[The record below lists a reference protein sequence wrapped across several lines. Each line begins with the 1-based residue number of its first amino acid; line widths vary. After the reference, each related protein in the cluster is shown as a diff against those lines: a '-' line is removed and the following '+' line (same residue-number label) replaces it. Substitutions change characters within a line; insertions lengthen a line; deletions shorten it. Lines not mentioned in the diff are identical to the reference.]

1 MRPLASL
8 LAACAA
14 AVLVAACGG
23 SDDATAPAAPS
34 TTLSGSVV
42 KGPVTGATV
51 SFYAVTPSGVKG
63 ALLGTATTSAGGTY
77 SASLNY
83 AGAILVETTG
93 GTYVDEAT
101 GATRPLAETMRVMV
115 TSGSEGGAIT
125 GVVTPLTTIAYSL
138 ALNGGTSA
146 SVQTYGAALNSIGAQ
161 FNLGAINL
169 ATTVPS
175 VTGTTN
181 TYGQALRAVSQYVAN
196 GGSLPGFLSWNSPA
210 ALNGP
215 FAAAWQTING
225 GTVTFSFNNDGVTIG
240 GTGAGGGSGTCG
252 VGVQGSISSGGMTV
266 PVNMSF
272 CISGIAAG
280 SCTSGNASIS
290 SGLSGNP
297 ALAGAANLTYTYSA
311 SCAPGATPITL
322 N

>member
-1 MRPLASL
+1 MRPLSSL

-14 AVLVAACGG
+14 AAMLAACGG
-23 SDDATAPAAPS
+23 SGDAPAAATPA
-34 TTLSGSVV
+34 TTVSGSVV
-42 KGPVTGATV
+42 KGPVDGATV
-51 SFYAVTPSGVKG
+51 SFYAVTSSGEKG
-63 ALLGTATTSAGGTY
+63 ALLGTTTTGTGGTY
-77 SASLNY
+77 SASLAY
-83 AGAILVETTG
+83 AGAVLVETTG
-93 GTYVDEAT
+93 GTYTDEAT
-101 GATRPLAETMRVMV
+101 GSTRTLTETMRVLV

-138 ALNGGTSA
+138 ALNGGTVA
-146 SVQTYGAALNSIGAQ
+146 TVQTYGAALGSIGAQ

-196 GGSLPGFLSWNSPA
+196 GGSLPAFLSWNSPA

-225 GTVTFSFNNDGVTIG
+225 GTVTFSFNNDAVTIG

-252 VGVQGSISSGGMTV
+252 VGVQGTVTSGAVTV
-266 PVNMSF
+266 PVNMNF

-297 ALAGAANLTYTYSA
+297 ALSGAANLAYTYSA